1 MSQVIVRSMR
11 AEDLP
16 VVSKL
21 AGALLRLHVG
31 FDDKRYL
38 NPDNPEEGYTR
49 FFVNELKKA
58 EASLRVAT
66 RDEEILGYTYA
77 RAEPRDWNA
86 LRDACVWLHD
96 IYVDDSARG
105 AGVAAALLQD
115 LRTWAKAQGAPRVML
130 QTAVQ
135 NTVAQR
141 VFARE
146 GFRSTMLEMAMEL

>member
-1 MSQVIVRSMR
+1 MSPIIVRPML

-38 NPDNPEEGYTR
+38 NPDNPEAGYAR
-49 FFVNELKKA
+49 FFASEIKKP
-58 EASLRVAT
+58 EASLRVAV
-66 RDEEILGYTYA
+66 RDQAILGYTYA

-96 IYVDDSARG
+96 IYVDDTVRG
-105 AGVAAALLQD
+105 AGIAAALIQD